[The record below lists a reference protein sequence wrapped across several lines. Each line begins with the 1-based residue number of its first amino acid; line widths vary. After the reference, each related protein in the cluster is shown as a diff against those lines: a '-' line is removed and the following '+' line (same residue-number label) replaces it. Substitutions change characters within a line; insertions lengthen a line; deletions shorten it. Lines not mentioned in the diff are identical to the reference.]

1 MKVSYH
7 MCFNKLLGK
16 VCSVM
21 LEITVMHLKT
31 NKHIIPH
38 SAEVKK
44 LW

>member
-1 MKVSYH
+1 MRVSYH
-7 MCFNKLLGK
+7 VCLNKLSGE

-31 NKHIIPH
+31 NKHIIPQ